1 MFFFSYVVKQKLKVN
16 PCELELSYRHVYRYP
31 LDGTI
36 YEFFFFSRARRTTFP
51 STHFL
56 LQPYLL
62 LQPTRRIS
70 AKTQQHAAVPEDFG
84 EPCCSRPARTHRRS
98 EGKRVHKATQG
109 KYRRCCKSA
118 VLDKLT

>member
-1 MFFFSYVVKQKLKVN
+1 MKLWTLFFYQTKFGSTPVRIGIVIPPCLSISARRHCVK
-16 PCELELSYRHVYRYP
+16 
-31 LDGTI
+31 I
-36 YEFFFFSRARRTTFP
+36 FFSRRRRTTFP

-62 LQPTRRIS
+62 LQPTRPIL
-70 AKTQQHAAVPEDFG
+70 AETQQHAAVPEDLG

-98 EGKRVHKATQG
+98 EGKRVHKASQG
-109 KYRRCCKSA
+109 KDRRCCKSA